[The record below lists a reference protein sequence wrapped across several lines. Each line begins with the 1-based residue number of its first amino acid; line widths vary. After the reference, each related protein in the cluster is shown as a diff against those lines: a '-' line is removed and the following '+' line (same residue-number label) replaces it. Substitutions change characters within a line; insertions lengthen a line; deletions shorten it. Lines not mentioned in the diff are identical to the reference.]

1 MWTRNAQQILGLERH
16 GDFGWHAVLRILV
29 ALSGIPEMM
38 GENCI
43 AKPSG
48 AGQGRGDPVRAS
60 DQASR

>member
-38 GENCI
+38 GDEPHHQ
-43 AKPSG
+43 AFRRRP
-48 AGQGRGDPVRAS
+48 GQG
-60 DQASR
+60 